1 VAEKTAP
8 INWNPTKTLATL
20 GILAGVLG
28 VAWNLLSIAGASMSY
43 ATFRE
48 REQDRAAVAESQR
61 LRREGPATTAPA
73 TVIVVH
79 EVAPPRAVLVG
90 VTLCVVIFIY
100 NTALAFTLL
109 ASAGMLPRRPA
120 KAWPLLQL
128 YAKAKLPGAL
138 LAGVAWWWLLRL
150 AFDRTSVE
158 HVIWAAVVVMLGLAA
173 PMIIVARMRRLP
185 DQTMGAGR

>member
-1 VAEKTAP
+1 VADKTAP
-8 INWNPTKTLATL
+8 LNWNPTKTLAAL
-20 GILAGVLG
+20 GILVGVLG
-28 VAWNLLSIAGASMSY
+28 VAWNLLSIAGVSMSY

-61 LRREGPATTAPA
+61 LRREGTATTGPA

-79 EVAPPRAVLVG
+79 EVAPPHAVLVG

-109 ASAGMLPRRPA
+109 ASAGMLPKRPA

-158 HVIWAAVVVMLGLAA
+158 HVIFAVVVVALGFAA
-173 PMIIVARMRRLP
+173 PMIIVARMRRS
-185 DQTMGAGR
+185 TGYSEGTVR